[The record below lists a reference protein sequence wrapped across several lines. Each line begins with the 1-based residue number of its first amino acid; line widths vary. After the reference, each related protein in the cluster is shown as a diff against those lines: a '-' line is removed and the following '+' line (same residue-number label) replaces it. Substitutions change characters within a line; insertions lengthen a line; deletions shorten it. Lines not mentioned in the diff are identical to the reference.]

1 MLAPTTE
8 NKTAAEDAIK
18 GLQAKNGVEDT
29 MLHVLKDESILPFC
43 WAKPVFVSFSV
54 ASAVL
59 VPAFTCNYLPS
70 PVFTCLYLP

>member
-1 MLAPTTE
+1 MLTPPTE
-8 NKTAAEDAIK
+8 NKTAAEDAIRAM
-18 GLQAKNGVEDT
+18 LAKNRLEDT
-29 MLHVLKDESILPFC
+29 MLHVLKHASILPFC

-54 ASAVL
+54 RSAVL